1 MRIHQME
8 YIIKAYSPSTNQTQR
23 EINLETAPA
32 DTERLAWQMAE
43 SFATRMNERSET
55 KDWVAQI
62 ELVDHTYYAR
72 TN

>member
-8 YIIKAYSPSTNQTQR
+8 YIIKAHSASTNQTQR
-23 EINLETAPA
+23 EINLMSPPA
-32 DTERLAWQMAE
+32 DNERSAMQLAE
-43 SFATRMNERSET
+43 SFASRLNITSAV
-55 KDWVAQI
+55 KDWQPQI